1 MHSGVGGPSIMQT
14 LIRLVLRA
22 PAGHEYLLNCSNRPI
37 ALLIA
42 FLTPDQLALYTM
54 LCKKLTVCMY

>member
-1 MHSGVGGPSIMQT
+1 MYSGVGGPSIMQPPKG
-14 LIRLVLRA
+14 LVLRA

-42 FLTPDQLALYTM
+42 FLTPDQLAL
-54 LCKKLTVCMY
+54 